1 MRFAASMHQTK
12 AHPFVQALLSHG
24 HEMVR
29 TGGDVFLL
37 DLDTTPNRHMIDHH
51 AGRGAKVFL
60 YPHGPITQ
68 TLYDMGFAPDPR
80 VVAHFVPGEGQRELL
95 RRIGV
100 DVPVYTVG
108 WPWSD
113 LAPFRA
119 TDDPRRVLFAPL
131 HPLDHDGS
139 MPDHMRATNRRIYE
153 QLLELDVE
161 LTVRHWLDLEH
172 NGLYPV
178 DGVSYSP
185 SNLDT
190 STGDIDA
197 ADVVIAVG
205 TFAGLAVAR
214 GAPTVMFDQAERP
227 YHIKLDGTLVYPEK
241 WDDYAELLRYPF
253 DIADGPLEALIRA
266 AARSEE
272 PVREW
277 RELFVGGPFD
287 PTAFCTL
294 LDKLRR
300 DPLVESE
307 LRDHVVVAFADELVE
322 RPELLVRY
330 SEFAGPES
338 PMTLVVYAPDT
349 EAEAIVEPLERALA
363 AARLDD
369 TNMPDILLSAIE
381 RNDVYERAIARRAS
395 ALLSDRDATGP
406 LAGLPRDLN
415 IEAIPAAGSD
425 AAIPHA

>member
-12 AHPFVQALLSHG
+12 AHPFVHALLRHG

-37 DLDTTPNRHMIDHH
+37 DLDTTPNRQMIDHH
-51 AGRGAKVFL
+51 AANGSKVFL

-108 WPWSD
+108 WPWSE

-119 TDDPRRVLFAPL
+119 TDNPRRVLFAPF

-139 MPDHMRATNRRIYE
+139 MPEFQRAANRRIYD

-161 LTVRHWLDLEH
+161 LTVRHYMDIEH

-178 DGVSYSP
+178 DGVKYSP
-185 SNLDT
+185 SKLDT
-190 STGDIDA
+190 STDDIDA
-197 ADVVIAVG
+197 ADVVLAVG
-205 TFAGLAVAR
+205 TFAGLSIAR
-214 GAPTVMFDQAERP
+214 GAPTIMFDQAETP
-227 YHIKLDGTLVYPEK
+227 YHIKLDGTLVHPEK
-241 WDDYAELLRYPF
+241 WDDYKDLVRYPF
-253 DIADGPLEALIRA
+253 DIADGPLDELIRT
-266 AARSEE
+266 AARSDE
-272 PVREW
+272 PIREW

-287 PTAFCTL
+287 ETAFCTL

-300 DPLVESE
+300 DPVVESE
-307 LRDHVVVAFADELVE
+307 LRERVVVAFADELVE
-322 RPELLVRY
+322 RPELLTRY
-330 SEFAGPES
+330 SEFAGPND
-338 PMTLVVYAPDT
+338 PVTLVVYAPDRD
-349 EAEAIVEPLERALA
+349 AETVVEPLQGALA
-363 AARLDD
+363 AARLDES
-369 TNMPDILLSAIE
+369 NMPDLLLSAIE
-381 RNDVYERAIARRAS
+381 RNEVYERAIARRAS
-395 ALLSDRDATGP
+395 ALLSDREVTGP

-425 AAIPHA
+425 AALPHA